1 MNTIIE
7 NDNFLKKF
15 VTEQIQ
21 KFIFLNYNTSL
32 ITYGLI
38 GSGKS
43 HFLFEKL
50 LPIICESL
58 LSQQNQENQLAYI
71 EAYELS
77 FDKQTNTERKTLLIQ
92 PPKDSKNQDPKH
104 SQKSQQNVKI
114 QIRSPQDFDYIFNY
128 IKQNS
133 QNFHQDSVNNSNKRF
148 LPNQSH
154 LFIKLHIMRDNRVQ
168 TFSIVDLAGVHP
180 KDKQVYFERKEI
192 NASNNYLH
200 YLLKSMSCSRNS
212 QYGQQNI
219 ESQSKTPKLNKNSK
233 IFKEI
238 DSIING
244 NSKINILYVRHQGS
258 EEEQGDLQCLK
269 FIERLENIRIPLI
282 KQKKAKSNEVK
293 NVIDVSDFKESELKL
308 HQEYQLNQVQIALT
322 TQNNRKKWIKQ
333 KREQLKSTI
342 QKYEIE
348 NLEVE
353 EVPEMPQGKIPSP
366 AKKSIELTS
375 VLNVQQNSANIESEH
390 SFARNI
396 QDQQN
401 YFQRYEHPTILIT
414 QNTQDNIHQDEAQV
428 KKSLLKSEISEIFK
442 LIDQKQPTNKD
453 SYQGGNQ
460 NSYMRIQENASFA
473 DQQTQLNLQFNRFQS
488 KINSLDEQ
496 VHIIMLRTDQLLE
509 SQPINS
515 QELKLILQ
523 NVELVQN
530 DLQQLIE
537 EGCLLG
543 LFQQFKDQFREFD
556 QILAQIKDQLINI
569 QSDQIIQE
577 SQNNTFRQRQNEQQL
592 NPLRKSQQSPVQQ
605 WRNTNLGNSYQQP
618 ARKTFDWQQMQLKLA
633 NIYEK
638 FYNKLQSLVQTPEGR
653 QLALKK
659 SNTQQLQ
666 RIENTVNTLS
676 DLVSLENQEKQTF
689 DEIADMMNM
698 LYDELVQIFGKSD
711 SDIRHINKLLRDTI
725 YEQSQI

>member
-1 MNTIIE
+1 
-7 NDNFLKKF
+7 
-15 VTEQIQ
+15 
-21 KFIFLNYNTSL
+21 
-32 ITYGLI
+32 
-38 GSGKS
+38 
-43 HFLFEKL
+43 
-50 LPIICESL
+50 
-58 LSQQNQENQLAYI
+58 
-71 EAYELS
+71 
-77 FDKQTNTERKTLLIQ
+77 
-92 PPKDSKNQDPKH
+92 
-104 SQKSQQNVKI
+104 
-114 QIRSPQDFDYIFNY
+114 
-128 IKQNS
+128 
-133 QNFHQDSVNNSNKRF
+133 
-148 LPNQSH
+148 
-154 LFIKLHIMRDNRVQ
+154 
-168 TFSIVDLAGVHP
+168 
-180 KDKQVYFERKEI
+180 
-192 NASNNYLH
+192 
-200 YLLKSMSCSRNS
+200 MSCSRNS
-212 QYGQQNI
+212 QYGQQNL

-238 DSIING
+238 DSMING
-244 NSKINILYVRHQGS
+244 NSKINILYVRNQGS
-258 EEEQGDLQCLK
+258 EEEQGDLKCLK

-293 NVIDVSDFKESELKL
+293 NVIDVSLFKESEQLC
-308 HQEYQLNQVQIALT
+308 HQEYQLNQAQIALT

-342 QKYEIE
+342 QKYEVE

-353 EVPEMPQGKIPSP
+353 EIPEMPQGKIPSP

-375 VLNVQQNSANIESEH
+375 VLNVQQLSANIESEH

-453 SYQGGNQ
+453 SCQGGNQ
-460 NSYMRIQENASFA
+460 NSYMKIQENASFA
-473 DQQTQLNLQFNRFQS
+473 DQQTQYNLQFNRFQS
-488 KINSLDEQ
+488 NINSVDEQ
-496 VHIIMLRTDQLLE
+496 VHIIMLRTDELLE
-509 SQPINS
+509 SQPINF
-515 QELKLILQ
+515 QQLKLILS

-530 DLQQLIE
+530 ELQQLIE
-537 EGCLLG
+537 EGCLIG